1 MTWSRLA
8 ESPDTYRRSLAG
20 MPGSSRN
27 SKTGLDTISRD
38 YIYRKPLYNFD
49 SISATR
55 GGTVNYE
62 EEKEHYAAE

>member
-1 MTWSRLA
+1 
-8 ESPDTYRRSLAG
+8 

-27 SKTGLDTISRD
+27 LKTGLDTMSRD